1 MENKIKNMFE
11 YQRFSRNSKLADLI
25 ADTESRFNA
34 ALSDDDLE
42 LVSAAGMPELN
53 EDDDKDTL

>member
-11 YQRFSRNSKLADLI
+11 YQRFSGNSKLASLI
-25 ADTESRFNA
+25 ADTEARFDA

-42 LVSAAGMPELN
+42 FVSAAGMPELN
-53 EDDDKDTL
+53 EDEDKETF

>member
-11 YQRFSRNSKLADLI
+11 YQRFSGNSKLASLI
-25 ADTESRFNA
+25 ADTEARFDA

-42 LVSAAGMPELN
+42 FVSAAGMPELN
-53 EDDDKDTL
+53 EDEDKDTF

>member
-11 YQRFSRNSKLADLI
+11 YQRFSGNSKLASLI
-25 ADTESRFNA
+25 ADTEARFDA

-42 LVSAAGMPELN
+42 FVSAAGMPEMN
-53 EDDDKDTL
+53 EDEDKDTF

>member
-11 YQRFSRNSKLADLI
+11 YQRFSGNSKLASLI
-25 ADTESRFNA
+25 ADTEARFDA

-42 LVSAAGMPELN
+42 FVSAAGMPEMN
-53 EDDDKDTL
+53 EDEDKETF

>member
-11 YQRFSRNSKLADLI
+11 YQRFSGNSKLASLI
-25 ADTESRFNA
+25 ADTEARFDA

-42 LVSAAGMPELN
+42 FVSAAGMPEMN
-53 EDDDKDTL
+53 EDEDKDTL

>member
-11 YQRFSRNSKLADLI
+11 YQRFSGNSKLASLI
-25 ADTESRFNA
+25 ADTEARFDA

-42 LVSAAGMPELN
+42 FVSAAGMPEMN
-53 EDDDKDTL
+53 EDEDKDMF

>member
-11 YQRFSRNSKLADLI
+11 YQRFRGNSKLASLI
-25 ADTESRFNA
+25 ADTEARFDA

-42 LVSAAGMPELN
+42 FVSAAGMPEMN
-53 EDDDKDTL
+53 EDEDKDTF

>member
-11 YQRFSRNSKLADLI
+11 YQRFSGNSKLASLI
-25 ADTESRFNA
+25 ADTEARFDA

-42 LVSAAGMPELN
+42 FVSAAGMPELN
-53 EDDDKDTL
+53 EDEDKDTL